1 MRSKVQGMRVPPE
14 LCFYFISVPRVLITK
29 SAKLKD
35 AGAERLVAA
44 AAGKSL
50 CIFFI
55 FFDVE
60 LHRAASI
67 WHSSGGQH
75 DAFWRDPLDHFSSE
89 RRSWRPPWYFALISR
104 QVSYSEGFTQACIQP
119 PLLVYT
125 KQHQTPKEQLLRERD
140 DTGVACV
147 CMMFFWGGV
156 FAICARSWPCD
167 AIVMRGSGIFHLS
180 LAAWLAANGLCLTWF
195 NPPSLQSAI
204 TYEMTTVS
212 HPVSH
217 LPWFHTSQQP
227 NHSCEI
233 NERRWGV
240 VGDSLITPAHA
251 VM

>member
-1 MRSKVQGMRVPPE
+1 MRSKVRGMRVPPE
-14 LCFYFISVPRVLITK
+14 LCFYFISVPRLLITK

-44 AAGKSL
+44 PAGKSL
-50 CIFFI
+50 CIFY
-55 FFDVE
+55 FFWCGV
-60 LHRAASI
+60 A
-67 WHSSGGQH
+67 
-75 DAFWRDPLDHFSSE
+75 PSSE
-89 RRSWRPPWYFALISR
+89 HLAQRRRSAWRLLTRPFRSLLIRAS
-104 QVSYSEGFTQACIQP
+104 QLETTLILCSNQP
-119 PLLVYT
+119 SSVIFRRLHSGLYPASTFGLYKT
-125 KQHQTPKEQLLRERD
+125 TPTEQLLGERD
-140 DTGVACV
+140 DTCVACV
-147 CMMFFWGGV
+147 CMMFFLGGV

-240 VGDSLITPAHA
+240 VGDSLITPAHS